1 MRTINN
7 HFWLCSHS
15 VLNYS
20 ITLKG
25 RFTNFDLLPV
35 DSIYFVKSILIWV
48 ENLVNSNFS
57 PKEHF
62 MRTYVHVV
70 STKCSVNQILKTN
83 IFTSV
88 KRLLGRPVPQR
99 HMSAWWC
106 GLCVLCTIPGGKTNL
121 PIYSDY
127 PAGIRR
133 ISVLPAILWRTSC
146 GLLTVIRRMSSGR
159 IMGSAYRP
167 HTQTAAVVSA
177 PRKRRGKPLIFSGPL
192 KMKVWPIF

>member
-1 MRTINN
+1 
-7 HFWLCSHS
+7 
-15 VLNYS
+15 
-20 ITLKG
+20 
-25 RFTNFDLLPV
+25 
-35 DSIYFVKSILIWV
+35 
-48 ENLVNSNFS
+48 
-57 PKEHF
+57 

-121 PIYSDY
+121 PLYSDY

-159 IMGSAYRP
+159 IMGFTYRP

-192 KMKVWPIF
+192 KMKVWPIFQVQLVQIYPPSAYRANRGRGGKESRRKEGRIGELREGWFDQLKIKIAV